1 MLETSAFRNLPA
13 LLFASFVLAACAEDS
28 TEREASAMS
37 EPATAADPETVLAT
51 DDESRASTSDEI
63 VVYTAKKIVTMDTSL
78 PTATAVAVNGDL
90 IVSVGTL
97 ETLKPWLDSHPHRI
111 DTQFEDKVL
120 LPGLIDPHLHPMI
133 AAIQFGT
140 VWIPPETWVL
150 HDATVPAVTTPTD
163 YREILADAIRSAEGD
178 GKPLFL
184 TWGWSEPEHGPMTR
198 DDLDRIA
205 ADRPAMIFQR
215 SVHEAVVNTAAIE
228 YMGLDE
234 SDTEGYS
241 DTEVNW
247 SDGHFVEAGFFEIVL
262 PRLASYLFS
271 PEFIDPGFARTT
283 DYLVSNGVT
292 TVGDLSTGQVDW
304 NLELGALERNL
315 VDKAAPFRTVLIPA
329 AFALSIT
336 QGGLEESFNFV
347 DKELSRN
354 DAPPQLVYGKRIKLF
369 ADGAAFSLG
378 GQVEPPGY
386 IDGHEGE
393 WITPKDEF
401 RAQAERYWRAGY
413 RVHVHA
419 NGDAGIGFT
428 LGVFEDL
435 QEKLPRRPN
444 ALVMEHYG
452 QPNETLNRR
461 VANLNASVSA
471 NPYYLRALGDTYA
484 NLGVG
489 KDRARNMVPAGSLVD
504 LGVPVALHSDFGMA
518 PANPIYLAWT
528 AMNRTTVGGDVFNP
542 PRGLTRDEAFRAITI
557 DAAYVLGLDDKIGS
571 IQAGKKA
578 DFSIFD
584 EDPTTVPFDRL
595 ETLNA
600 WGVVFEGEIRQATSS
615 Q

>member
-1 MLETSAFRNLPA
+1 MLETAAFRKLSV
-13 LLFASFVLAACAEDS
+13 LLAATVALAACAEEVTEPGASTDS
-28 TEREASAMS
+28 KSVTVSDAG
-37 EPATAADPETVLAT
+37 TVLAV
-51 DDESRASTSDEI
+51 DEDALAASGDEI

-78 PTATAVAVNGDL
+78 PTATAVAVKGGL

-97 ETLKPWLDSHPHRI
+97 ETLKPWLESHPHRI
-111 DTQFEDKVL
+111 DTQFGDKVL

-140 VWIPPETWVL
+140 EWIPPETWVL
-150 HDATVPAVTTPTD
+150 HDATVPAVTTPAE
-163 YREILADAIRSAEGD
+163 YRQNLEDAIRSAEGD

-184 TWGWSEPEHGPMTR
+184 TWGWSEPEHGPLAR
-198 DDLDRIA
+198 EDLDRIA
-205 ADRPAMIFQR
+205 ADRPVMVFQR
-215 SVHEAVVNTAAIE
+215 SVHEAVVNSAAIE
-228 YMGLDE
+228 YMGLNE
-234 SDTEGYS
+234 IDTEGYS

-247 SDGHFVEAGFFEIVL
+247 SDGHFVEAGFFELVL

-271 PEFIDPGFARTT
+271 PDFIDSGFDRTT

-292 TVGDLSTGQVDW
+292 TVGDLSTGQIDW
-304 NLELGALERNL
+304 DLEVGALRRNL
-315 VDKAAPFRTVLIPA
+315 VDKVAPFRTVLIPA

-336 QGGLEESFNFV
+336 KGGLEESFNFV
-347 DKELSRN
+347 DKELSRE
-354 DAPPQLVYGKRIKLF
+354 DVPPQLVYGKRIKLF

-378 GQVEPPGY
+378 GQTEPPGY

-393 WITPKDEF
+393 WITPRDEF

-419 NGDAGIGFT
+419 NGDAGIGFN

-435 QEKLPRRPN
+435 QEKFPRRPN

-452 QPNETLNRR
+452 LPNETLNRR
-461 VANLNASVSA
+461 VANLNASVPA

-484 NLGVG
+484 SLGVG

-518 PANPIYLAWT
+518 PANPIYMAWT

-557 DAAYVLGLDDKIGS
+557 DAAYVLGLDHAIGS

-578 DFSIFD
+578 DFSIFE
-584 EDPTTVPFDRL
+584 EDPTTVPFERL
-595 ETLNA
+595 ESLTA
-600 WGVVFEGEIRQATSS
+600 WGVMFEGKVRQATSG